1 MENKNNKTSNLN
13 GENIYK
19 FFLDESRI
27 PFERNQSK
35 SIFDIDLNEQVVK
48 GDEELSKEFRFRC
61 SYMNNDSENDATI
74 NKLKKD
80 KKGKNELP
88 DTDLDENKKQIILN
102 KQDERSLEKYNE
114 ERKKEKEKGDII

>member
-1 MENKNNKTSNLN
+1 LKETNLN
-13 GENIYK
+13 QY
-19 FFLDESRI
+19 L
-27 PFERNQSK
+27 NQSK

-48 GDEELSKEFRFRC
+48 GDEELSKEFRFKC

-88 DTDLDENKKQIILN
+88 DTDLNENKKQIILN

-114 ERKKEKEKGDII
+114 ERKKPKKEKEKGDII

>member
-35 SIFDIDLNEQVVK
+35 SIFEPI
-48 GDEELSKEFRFRC
+48 
-61 SYMNNDSENDATI
+61 
-74 NKLKKD
+74 
-80 KKGKNELP
+80 
-88 DTDLDENKKQIILN
+88 
-102 KQDERSLEKYNE
+102 
-114 ERKKEKEKGDII
+114 